1 MKKKL
6 LVLLIAVAA
15 IIVNLGAQ
23 TIVLSES
30 FEKGIPAGWT
40 QESVFG
46 DQKWVTEPLV
56 SGESLLYPDG
66 AVSGL
71 GRALLRNTTGESKG
85 YKTRLITPVMNLDT
99 VFQPILRYY
108 HAQMKWTADFD
119 TLRVL
124 YRVHLETQF
133 LGYIFTAC
141 QPLLRVPKQG

>member
-6 LVLLIAVAA
+6 LVLLIAVVA

-71 GRALLRNTTGESKG
+71 GRALLRNTIGESKG

-99 VFQPILRYY
+99 VFQPASQKNRPR
-108 HAQMKWTADFD
+108 QMQYKRIKKREDLYLSRKSVNF
-119 TLRVL
+119 VL
-124 YRVHLETQF
+124 S
-133 LGYIFTAC
+133 
-141 QPLLRVPKQG
+141 

>member
-46 DQKWVTEPLV
+46 DQK
-56 SGESLLYPDG
+56 
-66 AVSGL
+66 
-71 GRALLRNTTGESKG
+71 
-85 YKTRLITPVMNLDT
+85 
-99 VFQPILRYY
+99 
-108 HAQMKWTADFD
+108 
-119 TLRVL
+119 
-124 YRVHLETQF
+124 
-133 LGYIFTAC
+133 
-141 QPLLRVPKQG
+141 

>member
-1 MKKKL
+1 MLLSIIYHINNFKRMKKKL

-56 SGESLLYPDG
+56 SGESLLYSDG
-66 AVSGL
+66 VVSGC
-71 GRALLRNTTGESKG
+71 GRIVS
-85 YKTRLITPVMNLDT
+85 I
-99 VFQPILRYY
+99 
-108 HAQMKWTADFD
+108 
-119 TLRVL
+119 
-124 YRVHLETQF
+124 
-133 LGYIFTAC
+133 
-141 QPLLRVPKQG
+141 

>member
-1 MKKKL
+1 MIAINYLYNINNINNFKRMKKKL

-66 AVSGL
+66 VVSGC
-71 GRALLRNTTGESKG
+71 GRIVS
-85 YKTRLITPVMNLDT
+85 I
-99 VFQPILRYY
+99 
-108 HAQMKWTADFD
+108 
-119 TLRVL
+119 
-124 YRVHLETQF
+124 
-133 LGYIFTAC
+133 
-141 QPLLRVPKQG
+141 

>member
-15 IIVNLGAQ
+15 IVVNLGAQ

-99 VFQPILRYY
+99 VFQPILIPY
-108 HAQMKWTADFD
+108 
-119 TLRVL
+119 VS
-124 YRVHLETQF
+124 
-133 LGYIFTAC
+133 YI
-141 QPLLRVPKQG
+141 VSI